1 MKTVKKLTALL
12 IVLTLLFALSI
23 TAFADFDPQTQYRI
37 KFFVNGTEMNA
48 WEIQANAGNSVYCA
62 IDSSS
67 LNTTFIDVEDY
78 YTPGVYHKA
87 LQSLQ
92 GFSATP
98 GAITDVPYSYIIQYP
113 TISAVAN
120 HPGYFLLEH
129 NIEGY
134 HYLYV
139 GIDWFYRYEGGS
151 NLNIYMDQCFPAANN
166 VMEVSYEFQVTEWT
180 QDTPIT

>member
-1 MKTVKKLTALL
+1 MKTAKKLTALL
-12 IVLTLLFALSI
+12 IVLTLLFALSV
-23 TAFADFDPQTQYRI
+23 TAFAFDPQTQYRI

-92 GFSATP
+92 GYAPTSATYNDIP
-98 GAITDVPYSYIIQYP
+98 SHYFVEYDDITTTTNPY
-113 TISAVAN
+113 
-120 HPGYFLLEH
+120 YFLLETGPQ
-129 NIEGY
+129 GY
-134 HYLYV
+134 HYLYL
-139 GIDWFYRYEGGS
+139 GYAWTYQYEGGGD
-151 NLNIYMDQCFPAANN
+151 LWLYMEECFPAANS
-166 VMEVSYEFQVTEWT
+166 VLEVRYSL
-180 QDTPIT
+180 QDSDFWQIDPIS